1 LQVTQNRKFI
11 LPILYLIFL
20 AGGSLTPIPVKTEI
34 ISGGD
39 KAIHLILYIPLGYLL
54 SFSKISSLFLL
65 NFSIPFSLGTLYGG
79 VLELLQN
86 YIPGRS
92 ASFYDALANSL
103 GVGIGLILGQAG
115 GLANRKRG
123 KLKIL

>member
-1 LQVTQNRKFI
+1 MQVTQNRKFI

-34 ISGGD
+34 ISGWD

-115 GLANRKRG
+115 GLVKKKGGN
-123 KLKIL
+123 

>member
-1 LQVTQNRKFI
+1 M
-11 LPILYLIFL
+11 FL
-20 AGGSLTPIPVKTEI
+20 AGGSLTPTPVKTEI
-34 ISGGD
+34 ISGWD

-115 GLANRKRG
+115 GLVKRKKG
-123 KLKIL
+123 ETENLINLYG